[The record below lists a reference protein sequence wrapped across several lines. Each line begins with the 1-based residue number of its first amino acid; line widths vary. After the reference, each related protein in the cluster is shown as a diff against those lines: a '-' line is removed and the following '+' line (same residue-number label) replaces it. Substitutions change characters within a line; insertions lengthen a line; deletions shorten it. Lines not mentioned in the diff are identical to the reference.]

1 MRNLKRALSLLL
13 AAAMLIG
20 MMVVGASAAGSLD
33 DFSDRD
39 EIVNQDAVSLLTIL
53 GVIEGKEDGSYFDPT
68 GNVTRAEMAKM
79 IATIL
84 NQGADVDGLY
94 TGMNTGLTDV
104 SGHWAESYIN
114 YCYSLGIIAGRGDGT
129 FDPGATVTG
138 TEAAKMLLVAAGYDA
153 SIEGLTGAD
162 WAIRTAALAS
172 TLGIFDNLTA
182 PTGDPLNRDNAA
194 LLVYNALDIE
204 MIQRYENGYAIVFS
218 DYRTLLSNKYG
229 VYRLEGVVVGNEW
242 AQLEQTGID
251 AAMAEGKTRMTDIR
265 LIDSSTVSTRPGVE
279 DGLGRPDTTFNVATP
294 VEYLGKTVT
303 MYVRNTTV
311 LANSEV
317 LGVYLKDGVN
327 NVVTV
332 NSNNEENSDVLK
344 GTGLSL
350 NQNTQYYVNYGY
362 QASQSA
368 ALTELDVPSLADLK
382 NYVNVNGVEME
393 IIDNNDDGIVD
404 YVLYTK
410 EDLSVVSSVSTS
422 KETTTLRGFN
432 SNDPID
438 NADIVTGLELAV
450 DDVVL
455 AITYGGRYYV
465 TAPEVVTG
473 KMDAYSSSK
482 LDNQYIEVNG
492 TEYRPSY
499 IGKLNDVQTSA
510 NGVGDIIDFDINRCE
525 QPTGVQFD
533 NTYEFFLDSN
543 GFVRAFR
550 PTDESAPNYALVLN
564 SGYDPGVYATEATG
578 KMTVLMADGTEGTYE
593 INFKDSASNLGK
605 QLYGSSATTAQGVT
619 ELKAFMGTDYTDQS
633 NTRPWLAVDSSYV
646 FAHKSTTATNYKAGQ
661 ALGYVIKYTLN
672 DNNVMTVQNVIG
684 AIGGYSVND
693 DLVTN
698 TQLSAANVHTLST
711 VSDALTR
718 AYGTGDARVYY
729 TGNDNIAIDK
739 NTVAFYFEDKDNDRV
754 ADDGEYG
761 VATGYD
767 NMANVDLGRNFMAS
781 TVVSTTYNTAT
792 QKYEYNSTNLADV
805 ILFDQANIITAR
817 DYAYVLS
824 ANRTASNDQVTLN
837 VLFENGEAGTL
848 VVEKS
853 HFDNIFTSNAKFNR
867 AYAYTTNGD
876 GISTLT
882 ETTTSMKTGVAYRL
896 KVGTVALN
904 EGLGIRDSYYPYDV
918 DAINIWDVTNASVG
932 ENGTKLSDFST
943 NNWNAILILD
953 TNGKVRTAF
962 VWEYD
967 GSTPGIGSSFDFDWN
982 LGNYGDYVTLYGYHT
997 ARDIYEA
1004 FDEGKNVLIRD
1015 DYDLDDLGS
1024 NRLTIPEGRILYVDG
1039 DLVDSGV
1046 SKTPVVGNGTLWVS
1060 GDYDEQYGEM
1070 TVKTQ
1075 IGGNLVLHDTTGTSV
1090 ESTVA
1095 VIGEIQE
1102 AASAGPLTVTN
1113 DGWVYSEDDVR
1124 VTTLNVYGHIE
1135 AETYYC
1141 TNINVYSDQTLIAR
1155 SNINVTG
1162 GLTIGQVAPST
1173 VYVGAVTVGGQIN
1186 GGGTV
1191 NVANGTLTMAAG
1203 NTGIRNNVTIGSSG
1217 TVNAG
1222 TVYANVTVAT
1232 NGSLTADSVTGT
1244 LNAAS
1249 GADVTLSNTSSVTV
1263 GGSNMTG
1270 SYAGSVSL
1278 NGNNM
1283 IAANDEATVD
1293 GNLALG
1299 ANALTVNGDLTV
1311 GGDVTG
1317 TGTISVA
1324 GTGTVTLNGAVDA
1337 TKVTAS
1343 VDGAKVVF
1351 SRTAQ
1356 PAANASLTGY
1366 YWAPAST
1373 SATEGAAITD
1383 SAKLVGVTFVYDKEA
1398 NSNAGAWIATITEPS
1413 APTTNYATMTVSGTY
1428 KLDGDTTVKTVTVG
1442 ETSGAGADVSI
1453 TVTVDQGAKDMILT
1467 VAPGTGVTVNPMGT
1481 STVTSYTREGN
1492 TYTIANPENG
1502 KTLVLQAEGSDLV
1515 TRTYTITIQVGSTG
1529 MGG

>member
-1 MRNLKRALSLLL
+1 MRNLKRALSLIL

-104 SGHWAESYIN
+104 AGHWAESYIN

-242 AQLEQTGID
+242 AQLEETGID

-279 DGLGRPDTTFNVATP
+279 DGLSRPDTTFNVSTP
-294 VEYLGKTVT
+294 VDYLGKTVT

-327 NVVTV
+327 NVVSV
-332 NSNNEENSDVLK
+332 NSNNEENRDVLK

-362 QASQSA
+362 QASQSK
-368 ALTELDVPSLADLK
+368 ALTELGIPSLVDLK

-432 SNDPID
+432 DNKAID
-438 NADIVTGLELAV
+438 NEDIVTELELAV

-578 KMTVLMADGTEGTYE
+578 KLTVLLADGTEGTYE

-633 NTRPWLAVDSSYV
+633 NTRPWFAVDSSYV
-646 FAHKSTTATNYKAGQ
+646 FAHKSTTATDYKAGE
-661 ALGYVIKYTLN
+661 AVGYVIKYTLN

-684 AIGGYSVND
+684 NIGNYSVNED
-693 DLVTN
+693 DVTN
-698 TQLSAANVHTLST
+698 ADLSAANIHTLST
-711 VSDALTR
+711 VRDALTR

-824 ANRTASNDQVTLN
+824 ANRTASNDRVTLN

-853 HFDNIFTSNAKFNR
+853 HFDNIFTSNSKFNR
-867 AYAYTTNGD
+867 AYAYTTNGN

-882 ETTTSMKTGVAYRL
+882 ETTTSMKSGVAYRL

-953 TNGKVRTAF
+953 TNGKVRTAY

-967 GSTPGIGSSFDFDWN
+967 GSTPGIGGGFDFDWN
-982 LGNYGDYVTLYGYHT
+982 LSNHGDYVTLYDYHT

-1004 FDEGKNVLIRD
+1004 FDEGKNVLIRGN
-1015 DYDLDDLGS
+1015 YTLDSSFGS

-1039 DLVDSGV
+1039 TFSTG
-1046 SKTPVVGNGTLWVS
+1046 SPTKPVTGGGTLWVS
-1060 GDYDEQYGEM
+1060 GDYANANTSM
-1070 TVKTQ
+1070 TVDTQ
-1075 IGGNLVLHDTTGTSV
+1075 IGGDLVLYTSTAV
-1090 ESTVA
+1090 DSTVA
-1095 VIGEIQE
+1095 VVGNITDN
-1102 AASAGPLTVTN
+1102 AAAYTLTVN
-1113 DGWVYSEDDVR
+1113 SDAKVYSEADV
-1124 VTTLNVYGHIE
+1124 VVDTLDVYGHIE
-1135 AETYYC
+1135 AENYDC
-1141 TNINVYSDQTLIAR
+1141 NNINVYSSQTLIAR
-1155 SNINVTG
+1155 GNIDVSNA
-1162 GLTIGQVAPST
+1162 LTIGKTGAA
-1173 VYVGAVTVGGQIN
+1173 GAVTVGGKITGN
-1186 GGGTV
+1186 AV
-1191 NVANGTLTMAAG
+1191 NVVNGTLTMASG
-1203 NTGIRNNVTIGSSG
+1203 NDGISVATVTVDADGAV
-1217 TVNAG
+1217 TANQVD
-1222 TVYANVTVAT
+1222 ANVTVKA
-1232 NGSLTADSVTGT
+1232 GGKLTADSVTGT
-1244 LNAAS
+1244 VTAEAGAEIDVKDGADAAI
-1249 GADVTLSNTSSVTV
+1249 GQEAKGEYDFDVTLGENVSVAADKTATFNDTLDSNGKTITLTATSVLE
-1263 GGSNMTG
+1263 
-1270 SYAGSVSL
+1270 L
-1278 NGNNM
+1278 NGKDNVLMNNT
-1283 IAANDEATVD
+1283 ISGAKDSKIVF
-1293 GNLALG
+1293 G
-1299 ANALTVNGDLTV
+1299 ANATLSEKSDIKLYYKDGTTEVANVAGMTFTSDGSKWVCDVEAPREPEVVKATLSVENATYKIDSDTDVKRAEITTNGTDITITVDANAK
-1311 GGDVTG
+1311 DVTFTVSPAKDVSYTKG
-1317 TGTISVA
+1317 ADTLATSKNGNVFTVSTAKEGYVKLTATGT
-1324 GTGTVTLNGAVDA
+1324 D
-1337 TKVTAS
+1337 
-1343 VDGAKVVF
+1343 
-1351 SRTAQ
+1351 
-1356 PAANASLTGY
+1356 
-1366 YWAPAST
+1366 
-1373 SATEGAAITD
+1373 
-1383 SAKLVGVTFVYDKEA
+1383 
-1398 NSNAGAWIATITEPS
+1398 
-1413 APTTNYATMTVSGTY
+1413 M
-1428 KLDGDTTVKTVTVG
+1428 
-1442 ETSGAGADVSI
+1442 ET
-1453 TVTVDQGAKDMILT
+1453 Q
-1467 VAPGTGVTVNPMGT
+1467 
-1481 STVTSYTREGN
+1481 
-1492 TYTIANPENG
+1492 
-1502 KTLVLQAEGSDLV
+1502 
-1515 TRTYTITIQVGSTG
+1515 TYTITLKIKQ
-1529 MGG
+1529 